1 MSIFELNQESVFV
14 GEIENSL
21 EGIDN
26 IFSYADRTY
35 AVHRDGRV
43 LIIGESEVDEA
54 VVAAYA
60 GIQKI
65 ISAAV
70 LLSDVSDVS
79 EAYSNHQNCWQM

>member
-65 ISAAV
+65 I
-70 LLSDVSDVS
+70 
-79 EAYSNHQNCWQM
+79 